1 MLRTSRRFAV
11 LAAVGIT
18 AVPLVVVA
26 TAFACANLVSAKL
39 DRASASP
46 GTQVQF
52 MARNLNSN
60 PAASD
65 VSIRWNNRNG
75 AVLFTGRPDRSG
87 KLSTKITVPNVRPG
101 YYIVMATQIGPNGKP
116 AAGSPGRA
124 VVKVVRK
131 SASSSSVVAAPVTSG
146 GPAAPPPLAIGLGLS
161 AFMLVGGLTAMAVRR
176 RRTPAGVSSTA

>member
-11 LAAVGIT
+11 LAAVGIA

-52 MARNLNSN
+52 MARNLNSREGAS
-60 PAASD
+60 PAI
-65 VSIRWNNRNG
+65 IRWNSRNG
-75 AVLFTGRPDRSG
+75 AVLFTGRPDRG

-101 YYIVMATQIGPNGKP
+101 YYIVMVTQIGPNGKP
-116 AAGSPGRA
+116 ASGSPGRA
-124 VVKVVRK
+124 PLKVVRK
-131 SASSSSVVAAPVTSG
+131 SSSSSSVVAAPVTSG
-146 GPAAPPPLAIGLGLS
+146 GPAAQPPLAIGLGLS
-161 AFMLVGGLTAMAVRR
+161 ALMLVGGLTAMAVRR
-176 RRTPAGVSSTA
+176 RRTPAGMSSTA